1 MKKTILN
8 GLMLF
13 TLSGYSQTKKDTTI
27 VGDTISYEKN
37 VSYGCC
43 GTKVITTK
51 LVIKD
56 TTFKNTFVPLTPKQ
70 KKRNRR
76 ITFGMV
82 GSFITLII
90 LGTISTK

>member
-1 MKKTILN
+1 MKKTILI

-13 TLSGYSQTKKDTTI
+13 TLSGYSQSKKDTTI

-43 GTKVITTK
+43 GTRIITTRM
-51 LVIKD
+51 VIKD
-56 TTFKNTFVPLTPKQ
+56 TTHKNFYVPLTPKQ
-70 KKRNRR
+70 KKRNR
-76 ITFGMV
+76 IMSWGMV